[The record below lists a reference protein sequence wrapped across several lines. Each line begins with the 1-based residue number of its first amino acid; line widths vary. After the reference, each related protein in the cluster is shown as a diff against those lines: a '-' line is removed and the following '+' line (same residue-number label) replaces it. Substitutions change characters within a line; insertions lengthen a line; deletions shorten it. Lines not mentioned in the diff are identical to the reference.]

1 MNNTTTGLT
10 LYLDM
15 DGVICNF
22 QEKYDEIAPE
32 LPDKQRFAHAVLDQ
46 QIFLHLKPM
55 SDAKK
60 LVEHVATLKNITIE
74 ILTSVGT
81 FDEERGLQAKLQKR
95 AWLDK
100 HNMFF
105 TTNFVRCKAEKANYA
120 NKNTILIDDSIGCI
134 DPFNQ
139 KGGWGILHTSADDT
153 IKQLDEV
160 FKKIREYR
168 AYTT

>member
-1 MNNTTTGLT
+1 MSEILSGLT

-15 DGVICNF
+15 DGVISNF
-22 QEKYDEIAPE
+22 NEKYAEISPE
-32 LPDKQRFAHAVLDQ
+32 LPDRQRFASAVLDH

-60 LVEHVATLKNITIE
+60 LVEHVATLKNINIE

-81 FDEERGLQAKLQKR
+81 FDVERGLQAKLQKR

-100 HNMFF
+100 YNMFF
-105 TTNFVRCKAEKANYA
+105 TTNFVRCKPEKANFA
-120 NKNTILIDDSIGCI
+120 NKNTILVDDSIGCI
-134 DPFNQ
+134 KPFNE

-153 IKQLDEV
+153 IAQLHET
-160 FKKIREYR
+160 FKKIKEYR
-168 AYTT
+168 AYTS